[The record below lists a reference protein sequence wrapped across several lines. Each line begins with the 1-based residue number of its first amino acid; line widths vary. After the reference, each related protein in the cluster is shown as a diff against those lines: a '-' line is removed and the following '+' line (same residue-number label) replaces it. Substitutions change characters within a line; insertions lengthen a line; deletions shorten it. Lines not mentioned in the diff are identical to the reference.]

1 MKKNLKRGLIIA
13 GIVIGGIIIVQ
24 IANLAYFLSENSV
37 YKVASEDM
45 EPILK
50 VNDGVIVDMT
60 VPFDN
65 LEIDDIIV
73 FLRPLGH
80 DRTIITRIVEITT
93 DSGEERIIRTK
104 GDANNASIPG
114 TDFPITE
121 KEYIGRVSE
130 ILKPYKPLPY
140 SLGK

>member
-1 MKKNLKRGLIIA
+1 LKKSPRCGLIIA
-13 GIVIGGIIIVQ
+13 GIVVGGIIILQ
-24 IANLAYFLSENSV
+24 IGYLAYFWSENSV

-60 VPFDN
+60 VPFDT
-65 LEIDDIIV
+65 LEIDDVIV
-73 FLRPLGH
+73 FLKPSGH
-80 DRTIITRIVEITT
+80 DRTMIMRIVEITI
-93 DSGEERIIRTK
+93 DSVDERIIRTK

-130 ILKPYKPLPY
+130 ILKPYKLLP
-140 SLGK
+140 SILGK

>member
-37 YKVASEDM
+37 YKVASEGM

-60 VPFDN
+60 VPFDT

>member
-24 IANLAYFLSENSV
+24 LGYLAYFLSENSV

-50 VNDGVIVDMT
+50 VNDGVIVDLM
-60 VPFDN
+60 VPFDT
-65 LEIDDIIV
+65 LEIGDIIV
-73 FLRPLGH
+73 FLRPSGH
-80 DRTIITRIVEITT
+80 DRVIIMRIVEITT

-130 ILKPYKPLPY
+130 ILKPYKQLPY
-140 SLGK
+140 ILGK

>member
-1 MKKNLKRGLIIA
+1 MKKSPRCGLIIA
-13 GIVIGGIIIVQ
+13 GIVVGGIIILQ
-24 IANLAYFLSENSV
+24 IGYLAYFWSENSV

-60 VPFDN
+60 VPFDT

-73 FLRPLGH
+73 FLKPSGH
-80 DRTIITRIVEITT
+80 DRTMIMRIVEITI
-93 DSGEERIIRTK
+93 DSVDERIIRTK

-130 ILKPYKPLPY
+130 ILKPYKLLP
-140 SLGK
+140 SILGK

>member
-1 MKKNLKRGLIIA
+1 LKKNLKRGLIIA

-24 IANLAYFLSENSV
+24 LGYLAYFLGENSV

-50 VNDGVIVDMT
+50 VNDGVIVDLM
-60 VPFDN
+60 VPFDT

-73 FLRPLGH
+73 FLRPSDH
-80 DRTIITRIVEITT
+80 DRTIIMRIVEITT

-130 ILKPYKPLPY
+130 ILKPYKQLPY
-140 SLGK
+140 ILGK

>member
-24 IANLAYFLSENSV
+24 IANFAYFLSENSV

-60 VPFDN
+60 VPFDA

-80 DRTIITRIVEITT
+80 DRTIITRVVEITT